1 LVLNNAQVEAI
12 KEQLKERLA
21 QSVKVIEDAGKN
33 LDRLRELAA
42 QIQSLDNQVEEAKIR
57 VIRIVRMLGDKETK
71 ARLLKNPA
79 LRADRKE
86 LEEASKYSRSKAVS
100 VRSFMEEYLQIVGEA
115 KVGDIVSFLQG
126 IGIEYAKRQTVESTL
141 RNHPDEFK
149 VTKRK
154 REKFIS
160 LFPDLFD

>member
-1 LVLNNAQVEAI
+1 
-12 KEQLKERLA
+12 
-21 QSVKVIEDAGKN
+21 
-33 LDRLRELAA
+33 
-42 QIQSLDNQVEEAKIR
+42 
-57 VIRIVRMLGDKETK
+57 
-71 ARLLKNPA
+71 
-79 LRADRKE
+79 
-86 LEEASKYSRSKAVS
+86 
-100 VRSFMEEYLQIVGEA
+100 MEEYLQIVGEA